1 MLDEVPVASVIPTD
15 GAPSDLR
22 DQIITVYAEQLADYK
37 VICEVIILDDKPR
50 STLDKISKVD
60 LGGRLL
66 AI

>member
-1 MLDEVPVASVIPTD
+1 MLDEVTVASVIPTD
-15 GAPSDLR
+15 CAPSDLR

-37 VICEVIILDDKPR
+37 VICEVTILDDKPR